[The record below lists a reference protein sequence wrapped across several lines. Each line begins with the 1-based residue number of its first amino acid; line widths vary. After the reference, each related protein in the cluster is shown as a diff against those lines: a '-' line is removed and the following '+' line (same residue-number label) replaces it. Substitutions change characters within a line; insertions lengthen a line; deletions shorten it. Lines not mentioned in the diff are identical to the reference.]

1 MTFLFSTTRPRAGR
15 LLGGSALGGG
25 QLGPQLTVCGAA
37 ASVSISSCVSQTFPV
52 VWATP
57 VTTHVQS
64 EGAGTERKGGR
75 HVSRGCAGGR
85 RPPLRRRFSAA
96 GCPPP
101 ENQRALATPRGPGTR
116 STAQLLEL
124 SLPCSPPDFMC
135 GLYREETTW
144 RPSGKL
150 SFSGNCGFKTF
161 ARSSPNKRNK
171 ERRTEPSFGARGD
184 GSGQV
189 SRRDRA
195 LGRDGRGREQRWA
208 GEGGPGAVRCR
219 SEARDGPAAGR
230 SSPPLAKQWPSRPFT
245 TTSGKLPRHLHF

>member
-1 MTFLFSTTRPRAGR
+1 MREPDIPCGLGDPRDHARPERGR
-15 LLGGSALGGG
+15 RDR
-25 QLGPQLTVCGAA
+25 
-37 ASVSISSCVSQTFPV
+37 
-52 VWATP
+52 
-57 VTTHVQS
+57 
-64 EGAGTERKGGR
+64 EERR
-75 HVSRGCAGGR
+75 QAREPRVRGGGR

-208 GEGGPGAVRCR
+208 GEGGPGAVQCR

-230 SSPPLAKQWPSRPFT
+230 SSPPLAKQRPPRPFT

>member
-1 MTFLFSTTRPRAGR
+1 MREPDIPCGLGDPRDHARPERGR
-15 LLGGSALGGG
+15 RDR
-25 QLGPQLTVCGAA
+25 
-37 ASVSISSCVSQTFPV
+37 
-52 VWATP
+52 
-57 VTTHVQS
+57 
-64 EGAGTERKGGR
+64 EERR
-75 HVSRGCAGGR
+75 QAREPRVRGVGR

-96 GCPPP
+96 RSASAQRVRAVPP

-195 LGRDGRGREQRWA
+195 LGRDERGREQRWA
-208 GEGGPGAVRCR
+208 CEGGPGAVRCR
-219 SEARDGPAAGR
+219 SEARDGPAAGH
-230 SSPPLAKQWPSRPFT
+230 SSPPLAKQRPSRSFT